1 MPNITSFEILDDE
14 IKRIGG
20 KPAVLEAL
28 WDGDTE
34 GWYLLLYLYT
44 KREGFFNRRQTR
56 HLLGEVCISKGME
69 HFTDGKWTVAELA
82 NSFGKKAKEKYKL
95 TFYFPSQEP
104 DNDCPKWTERY
115 LAIHCADCNK
125 LIIPTDSP
133 YLPKDICYSCHLTK
147 EQNERVKNAEPCDD
161 GVSMYLFKND
171 EYERIGYSTNFQSM
185 TIAPFIAGKVNEQ
198 LTSEAIS
205 IVTLNK
211 EDVLELKQKLETI
224 LEEKL
229 LEYEKPIIEEKRK
242 RLIATHMVQFKGQE
256 YELMYQ
262 FNDNHSEI
270 SGLVSSFN
278 DASRA
283 IAEGYTYQLFFKKG
297 ITYRDDSVL
306 RFVNY
311 VCEGTTTV
319 SAIREQYRKVL
330 TENEV
335 LDTVKKLALIGCVTV
350 SGNEIAITVIGKNIV

>member
-1 MPNITSFEILDDE
+1 M
-14 IKRIGG
+14 
-20 KPAVLEAL
+20 
-28 WDGDTE
+28 
-34 GWYLLLYLYT
+34 
-44 KREGFFNRRQTR
+44 
-56 HLLGEVCISKGME
+56 LGEVCISKGME
-69 HFTDGKWTVAELA
+69 HFTDGKWTVAEMA

-115 LAIHCADCNK
+115 LAIRCADCNK
-125 LIIPTDSP
+125 LIIPTDSQ
-133 YLPKDICYSCHLTK
+133 YLPKDICYNCHLTR
-147 EQNERVKNAEPCDD
+147 EQNESVKNAEPCDD
-161 GVSMYLFKND
+161 GVSMYMVKND
-171 EYERIGYSTNFQSM
+171 EYKRIGYGTHFKDFV
-185 TIAPFIAGKVNEQ
+185 IAPLVAEKVNEQ
-198 LTSEAIS
+198 LTGEAIS

-211 EDVLELKQKLETI
+211 EDILELKKDLETI

-229 LEYEKPIIEEKRK
+229 LKYEKPNIEEKMK

-256 YELMYQ
+256 YELMHQ
-262 FNDNHSEI
+262 FNSNHSEI
-270 SGLVSSFN
+270 SGLVSN
-278 DASRA
+278 YNNASRA

-297 ITYRDDSVL
+297 ITHRDDSVL

-311 VCEGTTTV
+311 VCEGTTTI

-350 SGNEIAITVIGKNIV
+350 SGNEIAITGIGKNIV